1 VDGTPPSLKLKARKL
16 GPITS
21 GCVKE
26 SVAEPISAAMH
37 TESVRALID
46 ATGPVPRVPIELPAT
61 APASGHEALHLEAP
75 YLEALVE
82 YAARQPGRFH
92 VPGHKG
98 GIGASPRLAHLL
110 GDGLALDIPLCIEG
124 IDIGVEPTPLQRA
137 EFLAAR
143 TWGARRTWFLVNGA
157 SQASHVACLA
167 LAQTGGR
174 VVVQRNVHISTVH
187 GLVLSGLRPVFATPQ
202 LDLELGITHCLEP
215 GALAARLDETPDAVA
230 AFVVSPT
237 YFGAAADVRGL
248 AAVCHERG
256 VPLIV
261 DEAWGA
267 HLRFHER
274 LPEDALAA
282 GADLVISGTHKLIGS
297 LTQSAMLHLGAR
309 SWPQLDEGLLSR
321 TLGLVSSTSP
331 SSLLLGSLDGARAH
345 VAADGGRLIARALA
359 EMDELKSAIRAIDGL
374 DVLDERIVGRHGIR
388 AYDPLRLAID
398 VRHAPC
404 DGPALATALLHIADI
419 NLELIAQHVLI
430 AHVGIAEPIREH
442 GLRLVDA
449 LQQALTSITPS
460 NAGEAGAA
468 GDAGEAGDVGFGG
481 SHAGDAGGVG
491 VVGEVGCRLVAPAF
505 GDPVMAPREAF
516 FAAHQRVSLE
526 DAAGRV
532 CADSI
537 VVYPPGIANVL
548 PGERFTPQL
557 CAYLSEMQA
566 RGCCLKG
573 TWDAAAG
580 TVRVLA
586 DDPGS

>member
-1 VDGTPPSLKLKARKL
+1 
-16 GPITS
+16 
-21 GCVKE
+21 
-26 SVAEPISAAMH
+26 MH
-37 TESVRALID
+37 TETGRALID
-46 ATGPVPRVPIELPAT
+46 ATRALPRVPIDRPAT
-61 APASGHEALHLEAP
+61 APAGGREALHLEAP
-75 YLEALVE
+75 YLEALGE

-98 GIGASPRLAHLL
+98 GIGAPPRLAHLL

-124 IDIGVEPTPLQRA
+124 IDIGAEPTPLQRA

-157 SQASHVACLA
+157 SQGSHVACLA

-202 LDLELGITHCLEP
+202 LDMELGITHCLDPE
-215 GALAARLDETPDAVA
+215 ALAATLDETPDAVA

-282 GADLVISGTHKLIGS
+282 SADLVISGTHKLIGG

-309 SWPQLDEGLLSR
+309 SWPQLDEALLSR

-345 VAADGGRLIARALA
+345 VAADGGHLIGRALA
-359 EMDELKSAIRAIDGL
+359 DMDELKRAIRAIDGL
-374 DVLDERIVGRHGIR
+374 DVLDERIVGRHGIG

-398 VRHAPC
+398 VRDAPC
-404 DGPALATALLHIADI
+404 DGPALAAALLRVADI
-419 NLELIAQHVLI
+419 NLELITQHLLI
-430 AHVGIAEPIREH
+430 AHVGIAEPILEH
-442 GLRLVDA
+442 GLRLVAA
-449 LQQALTSITPS
+449 LRLALGGFAGGH
-460 NAGEAGAA
+460 AGEAGRA
-468 GDAGEAGDVGFGG
+468 
-481 SHAGDAGGVG
+481 
-491 VVGEVGCRLVAPAF
+491 LAPAAF
-505 GDPVMAPREAF
+505 GDPVMAPRDAF
-516 FAAHQRVSLE
+516 FAGHERVSLE
-526 DAAGRV
+526 DAVGRV
-532 CADSI
+532 SADSI
-537 VVYPPGIANVL
+537 VVYPPGIANIL

-557 CAYLSEMQA
+557 CAYLTEMQA
-566 RGCCLKG
+566 RGGCLKG
-573 TWDAAAG
+573 TWDATAG
-580 TVRVLA
+580 TVRVVA
-586 DDPGS
+586 GDPDTRRRHVHSHPPQRHRENP

>member
-1 VDGTPPSLKLKARKL
+1 MA
-16 GPITS
+16 
-21 GCVKE
+21 
-26 SVAEPISAAMH
+26 APISAAMR
-37 TESVRALID
+37 TETGQAVID
-46 ATGPVPRVPIELPAT
+46 ETGPVPRDTIDRPAT
-61 APASGHEALHLEAP
+61 AAAGGHEALHLEAP
-75 YLEALVE
+75 YLEALGE
-82 YAARQPGRFH
+82 YAARGPGRFH

-98 GIGASPRLAHLL
+98 GIGASPRLAHFL
-110 GDGLALDIPLCIEG
+110 GDALALDIPLCIAG
-124 IDIGVEPTPLQRA
+124 IDIGAEPTPLQRA

-202 LDLELGITHCLEP
+202 LDMELGITHCLHPE
-215 GALAARLDETPDAVA
+215 ALAATLDETPDAIA

-309 SWPQLDEGLLSR
+309 SWPQLDEALLSR

-331 SSLLLGSLDGARAH
+331 SSLLLGSLDAARAH
-345 VAADGGRLIARALA
+345 VAAEGGHLIGTALA
-359 EMDELKSAIRAIDGL
+359 DMDELKRAIRTIDGL
-374 DVLDERIVGRHGIR
+374 DVLDERIVGRHGIG

-398 VRHAPC
+398 VRDAPC
-404 DGPALATALLHIADI
+404 DGPALAAALLHVADI
-419 NLELIAQHVLI
+419 NLELITQQVLI
-430 AHVGIAEPIREH
+430 AHVGIAEPILEH
-442 GLRLVDA
+442 GLRLVEA
-449 LQQALTSITPS
+449 LRLALGGFAAGA
-460 NAGEAGAA
+460 AGEAGCPLAP
-468 GDAGEAGDVGFGG
+468 
-481 SHAGDAGGVG
+481 
-491 VVGEVGCRLVAPAF
+491 PAF
-505 GDPVMAPREAF
+505 GDPVMAPRDAF
-516 FAAHQRVSLE
+516 FAGHERVSLE
-526 DAAGRV
+526 DAAGRI

-537 VVYPPGIANVL
+537 VVYPPGIANIL

-557 CAYLSEMQA
+557 CAYLTEMQA

-580 TVRVLA
+580 TVRVVA
-586 DDPGS
+586 GEPGTRPIHAHSHPPQRLTENS

>member
-1 VDGTPPSLKLKARKL
+1 
-16 GPITS
+16 
-21 GCVKE
+21 
-26 SVAEPISAAMH
+26 MH

-46 ATGPVPRVPIELPAT
+46 ATGPMPGVPIELPAT
-61 APASGHEALHLEAP
+61 APASGQEALHLEAP
-75 YLEALVE
+75 YLEALGE

-110 GDGLALDIPLCIEG
+110 GDALALDIPLCIEG
-124 IDIGVEPTPLQRA
+124 IDIGVAPTPLQRA

-202 LDLELGITHCLEP
+202 LDMELGITHCLDP
-215 GALAARLDETPDAVA
+215 DALAATLDETPDAVA

-282 GADLVISGTHKLIGS
+282 GADLVVSGTHKLIGS

-309 SWPQLDEGLLSR
+309 SWPQLDEALLSR
-321 TLGLVSSTSP
+321 ALGLVGSTSP

-345 VAADGGRLIARALA
+345 VAADGVRLLGRALA
-359 EMDELKSAIRAIDGL
+359 DMDKLKRAIRAIDGL
-374 DVLDERIVGRHGIR
+374 DVLDERIVGRHGVG

-398 VRHAPC
+398 VRDAPC
-404 DGPALATALLHIADI
+404 DGPALAAALLHVADI
-419 NLELIAQHVLI
+419 NLELITEHLLI
-430 AHVGIAEPIREH
+430 AHVGVDEPILEH
-442 GLRLVDA
+442 GLRLVAA
-449 LQQALTSITPS
+449 LGLAL
-460 NAGEAGAA
+460 GGFAA
-468 GDAGEAGDVGFGG
+468 GDAG
-481 SHAGDAGGVG
+481 DA
-491 VVGEVGCRLVAPAF
+491 RRAPAPAAF
-505 GDPVMAPREAF
+505 GDPVMAPRDAF
-516 FAAHQRVSLE
+516 FAGHEHVSLE
-526 DAAGRV
+526 DAVGRV

-537 VVYPPGIANVL
+537 VVYPPGIANIL

-557 CAYLSEMQA
+557 CAYLAEMQA

-573 TWDAAAG
+573 TWNAAAG
-580 TVRVLA
+580 TVRVVA
-586 DDPGS
+586 DTRAHEVHSYPQQQLRENP